1 MNPFDHH
8 VFVRIAALEL
18 GAVPVLHSLTTN
30 TEDLSLDEELNLL
43 TLLLGLADKTWS
55 PTLRNHK
62 QELQQRARELHGL
75 LSDTPPTSAHLYQA
89 ASELANEGK
98 EISPERLV
106 ARVEDIRKRE
116 QFDRKMKRKAS
127 AVEPLVNP
135 KPLS

>member
-1 MNPFDHH
+1 M
-8 VFVRIAALEL
+8 
-18 GAVPVLHSLTTN
+18 LHSLTTN

-75 LSDTPPTSAHLYQA
+75 LSDTPPISAYLYQA